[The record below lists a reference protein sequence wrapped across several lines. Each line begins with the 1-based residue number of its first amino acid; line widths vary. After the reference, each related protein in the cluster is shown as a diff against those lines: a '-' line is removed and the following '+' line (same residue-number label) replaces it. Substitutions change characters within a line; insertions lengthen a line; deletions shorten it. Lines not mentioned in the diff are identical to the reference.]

1 VRGSVQEDDMSKTRT
16 PTTIDAAPV
25 RGDALPGSDGSVD
38 AIRKA
43 ALAVFGDQGFAGSSI
58 RELAASANMSVAGI
72 YHHFPS
78 KLEILFDLMTR
89 TMEGLVDRTG
99 AALDEAGPDAP
110 SRLVAAVRAHVLF
123 HTEERAA
130 SYVYNTEL
138 RSLDA
143 RRREKIIA
151 QRDAYQRTWFE
162 IVSEGQRR
170 GEFAVD
176 DAGAVTRALLTM
188 CTAVYSWYRKDGPS
202 TPDQIADFYA
212 EMAQRMVGLEHATAD
227 RVAGSAAPAP

>member
-1 VRGSVQEDDMSKTRT
+1 MPKTTT
-16 PTTIDAAPV
+16 PTTIDPSPV
-25 RGDALPGSDGSVD
+25 RGDGPPGSDGSVE
-38 AIRKA
+38 AIRNA
-43 ALAVFGDQGFAGSSI
+43 ALSVFGEHGFAGSSI
-58 RELAASANMSVAGI
+58 RELAARANMSIAGI

-78 KLEILFDLMTR
+78 KLEILFELMTR
-89 TMEGLVDRTG
+89 TMEELVEATNGALDG
-99 AALDEAGPDAP
+99 AAVDAG
-110 SRLVAAVRAHVLF
+110 SRLVAAVRAHVYF
-123 HTEERAA
+123 HMEQRAE

-170 GEFAVD
+170 GEFDVD
-176 DAGAVTRALLTM
+176 DVAAMTRALLTM

-202 TPDQIADFYA
+202 PPDEIADFYSELA
-212 EMAQRMVGLEHATAD
+212 LRMVGHGQAATAL
-227 RVAGSAAPAP
+227 VAGSVASQP